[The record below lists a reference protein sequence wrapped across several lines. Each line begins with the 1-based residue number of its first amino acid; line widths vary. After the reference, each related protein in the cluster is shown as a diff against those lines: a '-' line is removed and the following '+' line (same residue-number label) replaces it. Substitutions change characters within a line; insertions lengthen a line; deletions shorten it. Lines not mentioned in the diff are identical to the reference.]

1 MDYTD
6 RLRLLALNDARLAE
20 ELIGPSGSNAA
31 ELDPKTLALV
41 RLAALVAAGGTL
53 PSYGAHADA
62 AVGAGATA
70 PPRSSAVLVGV
81 VDIVGTALCRR
92 RGADAGDGARLRHRR
107 GVRAVGVDGVG

>member
-6 RLRLLALNDARLAE
+6 RLRLLALNDVRLAE

-62 AVGAGATA
+62 AVDGGA
-70 PPRSSAVLVGV
+70 S
-81 VDIVGTALCRR
+81 
-92 RGADAGDGARLRHRR
+92 DG
-107 GVRAVGVDGVG
+107 

>member
-6 RLRLLALNDARLAE
+6 RLRLLALNDVRLAE

-62 AVGAGATA
+62 AIDGGATA
-70 PPRSSAVLVGV
+70 AEIVAVLVGV
-81 VDIVGTALCRR
+81 VDIVGLPCVVAAAPSLAMALGFDTNEAFER
-92 RGADAGDGARLRHRR
+92 
-107 GVRAVGVDGVG
+107 

>member
-6 RLRLLALNDARLAE
+6 RLRLLALNDVRLAE

-62 AVGAGATA
+62 AVGAGASDA
-70 PPRSSAVLVGV
+70 EIVGVLVGV
-81 VDIVGTALCRR
+81 VDIVGLPCVVAAAPSLAMALGFDTDEAFER
-92 RGADAGDGARLRHRR
+92 
-107 GVRAVGVDGVG
+107 

>member
-20 ELIGPSGSNAA
+20 DLIGPSGSTAA

-41 RLAALVAAGGTL
+41 RLAALVAAGGTF

-62 AVGAGATA
+62 AVDAGASA
-70 PPRSSAVLVGV
+70 AEIVAVLSGVADVVGLPCV
-81 VDIVGTALCRR
+81 VAAAPSLAMAL
-92 RGADAGDGARLRHRR
+92 GIDADEAYER
-107 GVRAVGVDGVG
+107 